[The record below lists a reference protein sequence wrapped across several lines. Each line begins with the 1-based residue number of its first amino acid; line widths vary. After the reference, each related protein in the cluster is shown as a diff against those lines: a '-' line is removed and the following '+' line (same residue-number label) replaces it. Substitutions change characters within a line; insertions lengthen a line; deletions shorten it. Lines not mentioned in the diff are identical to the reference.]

1 MVWQPK
7 QRKKTFAQ
15 DHRIVMV
22 DIERKQ
28 NCQQIYADNKHKKYK
43 EAQENIIKHKG
54 QLARDITNMTVN
66 VM

>member
-1 MVWQPK
+1 
-7 QRKKTFAQ
+7 
-15 DHRIVMV
+15 MV

-54 QLARDITNMTVN
+54 QLPRDITNMTVN